1 METSQP
7 VLLGSNI
14 VKYSAITLMS
24 KKVMYDQTIV
34 LYICKKKKILI
45 GFVDFF
51 SLQKNYT
58 H

>member
-1 METSQP
+1 
-7 VLLGSNI
+7 
-14 VKYSAITLMS
+14 
-24 KKVMYDQTIV
+24 MYDQTIV
-34 LYICKKKKILI
+34 LYICKIKILI